1 MRVFKIIPKRI
12 KRSNGLVLTPEMEV
26 VVSTNSLDPFSN
38 CAKDVQEAYM
48 RQYGFDYKKAN
59 CSRGDFDYKQLG

>member
-1 MRVFKIIPKRI
+1 MRVFKVTPKRI
-12 KRSNGLVLTPEMEV
+12 KRTNGLVLTPEMEV

-38 CAKDVQEAYM
+38 NAKELQEAYM

-59 CSRGDFDYKQLG
+59 CSRGDFDYRQLG